1 MSLTQKQVTLKLYF
15 NRSNNSFYVQ
25 LNDMLFMVRDSIV
38 ASIQEK
44 EDVEIRHATDL
55 KDIQLISADDDRK

>member
-1 MSLTQKQVTLKLYF
+1 MSNAVSKQVTLKLFF
-15 NRSNNSFYVQ
+15 NRSNMAFYVQ

-44 EDVEIRHATDL
+44 ENLEIRHVADV
-55 KDIQLISADDDRK
+55 KQIQQLNSDDDQ

>member
-1 MSLTQKQVTLKLYF
+1 MTTQKQVTLKLYF
-15 NRSNNSFYVQ
+15 NLSNRSFYVQ

-44 EDVEIRHATDL
+44 EEVEIRHAADL
-55 KDIQLISADDDRK
+55 KEIQLLSLNDTKI